1 MVLTK
6 SYIEGLYIL
15 DPLVFED
22 TRGVFFET
30 FNLQNFKKKIGLE
43 VEFVQDNESISKQN
57 VLRGL
62 HFQLP
67 PFAQGKLV
75 RVVSGKAIDIAVDLR
90 KNSPTYGKHE
100 IVELSSE
107 NKKQFWIPPGFAH
120 GFVALEENTIFNYKC
135 TNYYS
140 PVSERTIQWN
150 DPLLNIDWEVS
161 EPIIS
166 EKDQKGLDFATFVTE
181 FEY

>member
-15 DPLVFED
+15 EPRIFED
-22 TRGVFFET
+22 SRGVFFET
-30 FNLQNFKKKIGLE
+30 FNDLKFKEEIGLD
-43 VEFVQDNESISKQN
+43 VEFVQDNESISKKN

-75 RVVSGKAIDIAVDLR
+75 RVVSGRALDIAVDIR
-90 KNSPTYGKHE
+90 KNSPTYGKFQL
-100 IVELSSE
+100 VELSSE

-150 DPLLNIDWEVS
+150 DPLLNIDWKIS

-181 FEY
+181 FE

>member
-1 MVLTK
+1 MKINIDGIKIFKTNIHK
-6 SYIEGLYIL
+6 
-15 DPLVFED
+15 DN
-22 TRGVFFET
+22 RGFFKEVY
-30 FNLQNFKKKIGLE
+30 KKKKL
-43 VEFVQDNESISKQN
+43 ISKQLIFHCTSSSKKN

-62 HFQLP
+62 HYQTP
-67 PFAQGKLV
+67 PYAQGKLV
-75 RVVSGKAIDIAVDLR
+75 RVVCGRALDIALDIR
-90 KNSPTYGKHE
+90 KNSPTYGQFE
-100 IVELSSE
+100 MIELSSE

-150 DPLLNIDWEVS
+150 DANLNIDWNIS